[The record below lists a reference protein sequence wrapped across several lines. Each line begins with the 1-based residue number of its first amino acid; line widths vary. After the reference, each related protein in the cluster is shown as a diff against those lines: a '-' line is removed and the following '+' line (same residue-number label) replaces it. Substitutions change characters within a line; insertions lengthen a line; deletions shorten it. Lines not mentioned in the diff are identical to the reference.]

1 MFDDIDKILMKYFK
15 RKKES
20 PLATIIK
27 LMKRDKG
34 IEIQKILDK
43 EKQDKEMN

>member
-27 LMKRDKG
+27 LMKKDKG

-43 EKQDKEMN
+43 ERKDKEMN

>member
-1 MFDDIDKILMKYFK
+1 MFSDIDKILMKYFK
-15 RKKES
+15 KKKES

-27 LMKRDKG
+27 LIKKDKG